1 VAEAAGAASTAAFLQ
16 NPSAYAGQNVVL
28 LMTGAN
34 IPLEVIRR
42 RDLTGRIGAGGPVD
56 MARTASIPHSFSD
69 TVDECHRPDERGQQ
83 PHAVGQIAIPS
94 CSSENAR

>member
-1 VAEAAGAASTAAFLQ
+1 MSWPKPPALHNRAFLQ

-42 RDLTGRIGAGGPVD
+42 
-56 MARTASIPHSFSD
+56 
-69 TVDECHRPDERGQQ
+69 
-83 PHAVGQIAIPS
+83 AVV
-94 CSSENAR
+94 